1 MQKIFNSRFEN
12 SLRIILLLDAFGISQ
27 NVDML
32 YAVDFMA
39 VYGKTFGISDEDLNG
54 DNQYKFSEFASRRSV
69 VQNALK
75 ELVLDG
81 LAKPYHIGS
90 GIVFQITPEGKD
102 FCRSLDSDYAQEYSM
117 TARKAVELVDGKS
130 ERAVIAAINKMSAQS
145 AGKEAAK

>member
-12 SLRIILLLDAFGISQ
+12 SLRIILLLDAFGMPQ

-32 YAVDFMA
+32 YATDFMV

-69 VQNALK
+69 VLNALK

-81 LAKPYHIGS
+81 LAKPYHVGS
-90 GIVFQITPEGKD
+90 GIVFQITPEGET
-102 FCRSLDSDYAQEYSM
+102 FCRSLDSDYAHEYSD
-117 TARKAVELVDGKS
+117 TAKEAVKLVKGKS
-130 ERAVIAAINKMSAQS
+130 ERAVIAGINKMSAQS
-145 AGKEAAK
+145 VGKGAAK

>member
-12 SLRIILLLDAFGISQ
+12 SLRIILLLDAFDMPQ

-32 YAVDFMA
+32 YAADFMA

-54 DNQYKFSEFASRRSV
+54 DNQYKFSEFASRRAV

-81 LAKPYHIGS
+81 LAKPYHVGS
-90 GIVFQITPEGKD
+90 GIVFKITPEGKE
-102 FCRSLDSDYAQEYSM
+102 FCQSLDSDYAREYSL
-117 TARKAVELVDGKS
+117 TARKVAELVDSKS
-130 ERAVIAAINKMSAQS
+130 ERAVIAAINKMSAPS
-145 AGKEAAK
+145 AGKGAKK

>member
-81 LAKPYHIGS
+81 LAKPYHVGN

-145 AGKEAAK
+145 AGKGAAK

>member
-145 AGKEAAK
+145 AGKGAAK

>member
-12 SLRIILLLDAFGISQ
+12 SLRIILLLDAFGMPQ

-32 YAVDFMA
+32 YAADFMA

-54 DNQYKFSEFASRRSV
+54 DNQYKFSEFASRRAV

-81 LAKPYHIGS
+81 LAKPYHVRN

-102 FCRSLDSDYAQEYSM
+102 FCQSLDSDYAQEYSM
-117 TARKAVELVDGKS
+117 TAKKAVELVNGKS
-130 ERAVIAAINKMSAQS
+130 ERTVIAAINKMSAQS
-145 AGKEAAK
+145 AGKGAAK